1 MRDREISSKA
11 RNTHTKACN
20 TSKLFI
26 FHRVS
31 NAAVKQ
37 TETERAGTYSAHRRR
52 HDYTFRF
59 LSSPLALSTIT
70 ANSSIAKARTTSS
83 SSVRFGFWF
92 FFWGK
97 NLKNSP
103 SSSATKTKGKQIQKT
118 PESINTGVARELLVR
133 LRRIQASGCSAALTK
148 TTGRA
153 QRRRRRT
160 ERQKERQKERKEVQY
175 KKIKK

>member
-1 MRDREISSKA
+1 MRRQHVTQRQNKQIMKGNERETERFPI
-11 RNTHTKACN
+11 RQETHTKACN

-52 HDYTFRF
+52 HDYTSRF

-70 ANSSIAKARTTSS
+70 ANSSIAKASTTSS

-92 FFWGK
+92 FFFWK
-97 NLKNSP
+97 KS
-103 SSSATKTKGKQIQKT
+103 QKF
-118 PESINTGVARELLVR
+118 AFLLR
-133 LRRIQASGCSAALTK
+133 
-148 TTGRA
+148 
-153 QRRRRRT
+153 
-160 ERQKERQKERKEVQY
+160 
-175 KKIKK
+175 

>member
-70 ANSSIAKARTTSS
+70 ANSSIAEARTTSS
-83 SSVRFGFWF
+83 SSVRFGLSCF
-92 FFWGK
+92 FFRK
-97 NLKNSP
+97 KS
-103 SSSATKTKGKQIQKT
+103 QKFAFLLRYENQGET
-118 PESINTGVARELLVR
+118 DPKNTGVARELLVR
-133 LRRIQASGCSAALTK
+133 LRRIRASGCSAALTK